1 MSQTLKQW
9 ERERLDQLSRF
20 FDHWEAMHAKLP
32 DHYPLEMEAGDWD
45 EQFDLFCEP
54 REDS

>member
-1 MSQTLKQW
+1 MKT
-9 ERERLDQLSRF
+9 LDQWQRELLEQVEGF
-20 FDHWEAMHAKLP
+20 VQFWEEQHNKLP

-54 REDS
+54 KHE